1 MASRFVEDGLDLG
14 GYFTNDRE
22 PSGRGDGSSALHRGQ
37 GIPGPAQGVMWPA
50 LIGMLLA
57 DLSIEGIHSV
67 RFLQHFARS
76 GSSRVC

>member
-1 MASRFVEDGLDLG
+1 MATVRPRCIEGKVS
-14 GYFTNDRE
+14 
-22 PSGRGDGSSALHRGQ
+22 
-37 GIPGPAQGVMWPA
+37 PAPRRASCRPA
-50 LIGMLLA
+50 LIGMRLA